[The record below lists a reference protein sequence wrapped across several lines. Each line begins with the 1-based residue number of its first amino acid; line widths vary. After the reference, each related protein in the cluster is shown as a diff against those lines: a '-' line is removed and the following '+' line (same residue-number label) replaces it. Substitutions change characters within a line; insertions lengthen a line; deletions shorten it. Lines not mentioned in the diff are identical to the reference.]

1 MAQNDTR
8 NWSGK
13 SRGGILGYLIFINI
27 IKCLGVR
34 TAYFLLS
41 FVVIY
46 FIPFAPSATRSI
58 WKFSRKILRLGYLK
72 SSVLIYKN
80 FYSLGRALI
89 DKVAVNQGKY
99 AEYTFDFAEPDDV
112 KRVLNSNQGVI
123 IIGAHFGNWEI
134 GAPFFGKYGKK
145 MNVLMMDKEYQSI
158 KKILEV
164 NKSIDA
170 FGIIPIEG
178 DSLEYIFKIRDALA
192 KGEYISIQ
200 GDRLSRSDKHHDLE
214 FMGKTAS
221 FPLGPFVLAARMNA
235 PVVFYFAEHTGYKR
249 YKFDFILSD
258 YTNANGGKEKDKEKL
273 LLGEYV
279 ALLSER
285 VREYPEQWYNYFD
298 FWKYER

>member
-8 NWSGK
+8 SWSGK
-13 SRGGILGYLIFINI
+13 SRGGLLGYLIFIKI
-27 IKCLGVR
+27 IKGLGVR
-34 TAYFLLS
+34 TAYCLLS

-58 WKFSRKILRLGYLK
+58 WKFSRKILNYGYLK
-72 SSVLIYKN
+72 SLILVYKN

-89 DKVAVNQGKY
+89 DKIAVNQGKY
-99 AEYTFDFAEPDDV
+99 DEYRFDFAEPESV
-112 KRVLNSNQGVI
+112 KSVLNSKQGVI

-134 GAPFFGKYGKK
+134 GAPYFGKYDKR
-145 MNVLMMDKEYQSI
+145 MSVLMMDKEYQSI

-178 DSLEYIFKIRDALA
+178 DSLDYIFKIRDALA
-192 KGEYISIQ
+192 KGEYVSIQ
-200 GDRLSRSDKHHDLE
+200 GDRLSRSDKHKDID
-214 FMGKTAS
+214 FMGKVAS
-221 FPLGPFVLAARMNA
+221 FPLGPFVLAARMNV
-235 PVVFYFAEHTGYKR
+235 PVVFYFAEHIGYKR

-258 YTNANGGKEKDKEKL
+258 YANGVTEKKKEML
-273 LLGEYV
+273 LLDEYA

-285 VREYPEQWYNYFD
+285 VKEYPEQWYNYFD
-298 FWKYER
+298 FWNYER